1 MTAIAAGLVALAAR
15 PVAGWAILVT
25 LGVGVTGGII
35 PSSSE
40 VRARGMQMS
49 ALVLGAAPFLVAR
62 LLVDSV
68 PATPW
73 ALVPGLIAGIAEE
86 AFFRRAVYGWFL
98 SLGVPIAIIA
108 GALLFAAVHI
118 PAYGTMPLAL
128 NFAAGIIF
136 GWQRWASGTWR
147 VPAATHAVANLLQLL

>member
-49 ALVLGAAPFLVAR
+49 ALVLGVAPFLVAR
-62 LLVDSV
+62 SLVDSV

-98 SLGVPIAIIA
+98 RLGVPIGIIA

-118 PAYGTMPLAL
+118 PAYGTIPLAL